1 MEQLPEPLRVLANYK
16 QWILWTT
23 EVRNDKLIKLPIDYR
38 TCGRASVDDPNSWTD
53 ATTVINAAK
62 LFGGNYGVGF
72 VFTKDDPFFF
82 VDIDKCR
89 VDESSPWSETAT
101 AVLSY
106 FPGAAVEVSQSGRGL
121 HIFGMGN
128 APDHSCKNI
137 PLGLEFYTEGRFVA
151 LTGDDIIGDAGT
163 THNEWL
169 PNFVTNYVPPKI
181 ALQPEQW
188 TTGPVPEWN
197 GPEDDDELIH
207 KALTSSS
214 AAGVFGTRATFRDLW
229 ECNPEVL
236 AAMWQPDASDGGGYD
251 ESAADM
257 ALMQHLAFWTGKN
270 CERIIRLMW
279 HSKLVRDKWTAHK
292 SYLRNSI
299 MRSVSLQ
306 KNVYGQSIHENKLII
321 ENFTD
326 IESAASLSNDNT
338 YKSFEKLH
346 VKSSV
351 GFTGDHYFDA
361 IIIISSVFDNRLV
374 NLNGDLHYFNGREC
388 QNIKD
393 QTVRRYIA
401 RAMGGGDV
409 KITQS
414 RINGTLSV
422 IKDQAPELG
431 DSNPVSKSVYF
442 INGVLRPETGKFS
455 DHNINNRNTSTLSV
469 EYRPDNECPKFIEF
483 LISTVGV
490 DSVQLVQEIIGFILC
505 RDNLGIEKSV
515 LFIGPPR
522 AGKGVI
528 ARLIFSFLGSGAVP
542 FNLSELDDNKRL
554 SGMRNANVAIDT
566 DAGSASNRNA
576 KAVMALFKI
585 ISSNEKLSILQ
596 LYTQTPWEG
605 ALNCKMLVLANS
617 IPSMFDDSAATANRW
632 IPVVFNKSF
641 LGNENPNLFKQL
653 SKELPGIAS
662 WAVIGLRR
670 LIERG
675 HFELPQNSLD
685 QLDSL
690 ISDGGSIQEFINE
703 CLIVDESQRASDS
716 DLWEAYRRWAMAN
729 GREINKRRH
738 MLKSLEDSLRGN
750 GGRRAKSV
758 KLKDGKGHRGFY
770 GVGINIESVVRNVM
784 PFSVPAN

>member
-1 MEQLPEPLRVLANYK
+1 MEQLPAALAAFANYP
-16 QWILWTT
+16 QFILYKLVPSRKSPGKMDKLPVDHRTLQVFTKDSNWQVDPTAWTT
-23 EVRNDKLIKLPIDYR
+23 SENAINLCKL
-38 TCGRASVDDPNSWTD
+38 CGTD
-53 ATTVINAAK
+53 
-62 LFGGNYGVGF
+62 YGVGF
-72 VFTKDDPFFF
+72 FFIANDPFFF

-89 VDESSPWSETAT
+89 LDINSPWSDTAN

-106 FPGAAVEVSQSGRGL
+106 FPGAAVEVSQSGTGL

-128 APDHSCKNI
+128 APIHGCKHDA
-137 PLGLEFYTEGRFVA
+137 LGIEFYTERRFVA
-151 LTGDDIIGDAGT
+151 LTGTDIIGDAGT
-163 THNEWL
+163 NHNEWL

-181 ALQPEQW
+181 AHQPEQW

-197 GPEDDDELIH
+197 GPEDDDALIY
-207 KALTSSS
+207 KALQSTSG
-214 AAGVFGTRATFRDLW
+214 AGAFGTRATFRDLW
-229 ECNPEVL
+229 ERNEEVL
-236 AAMWQPDASDGGGYD
+236 PAFYPPNETDTGEYD
-251 ESAADM
+251 ESNADM
-257 ALMQHLAFWTGKN
+257 ALFQHLAFWTGKD
-270 CERIIRLMW
+270 CERILRLAW
-279 HSKLVRDKWTAHK
+279 QSGLQRDKWTHHK
-292 SYLRNSI
+292 NYLRISI
-299 MRSVSLQ
+299 TRSVSLQ
-306 KNVYGQSIHENKLII
+306 KDVYGQSIHENKLII

-326 IESAASLSNDNT
+326 TESATALSNDST
-338 YKSFEKLH
+338 YKPFEQLH
-346 VKSSV
+346 VKSLV

-374 NLNGDLHYFNGREC
+374 NLNGGLHYFNGHEC
-388 QNIKD
+388 QKIKD

-442 INGVLRPETGKFS
+442 INGVLRPETGEFS
-455 DHNINNRNTSTLSV
+455 EHNINNRNTSTLSV
-469 EYRPDNECPKFIEF
+469 EYQSDSECPNFIEF

-490 DSVQLVQEIIGFILC
+490 GSVQLIQEIIGFILC
-505 RDNLGIEKSV
+505 RDNLGIEKSA

-528 ARLIFSFLGSGAVP
+528 ARLIFSLLGSGAVP

-596 LYTQTPWEG
+596 LYAQTPWEG

-632 IPVVFNKSF
+632 MPVVFNKSF

-662 WAVIGLRR
+662 WAVVGLRR

-703 CLIVDESQRASDS
+703 CLIVDEDQRASDG
-716 DLWEAYRRWAMAN
+716 DLWDAYRRWATSKVC
-729 GREINKRRH
+729 EVRRW
-738 MLKSLEDSLRGN
+738 
-750 GGRRAKSV
+750 
-758 KLKDGKGHRGFY
+758 
-770 GVGINIESVVRNVM
+770 
-784 PFSVPAN
+784 